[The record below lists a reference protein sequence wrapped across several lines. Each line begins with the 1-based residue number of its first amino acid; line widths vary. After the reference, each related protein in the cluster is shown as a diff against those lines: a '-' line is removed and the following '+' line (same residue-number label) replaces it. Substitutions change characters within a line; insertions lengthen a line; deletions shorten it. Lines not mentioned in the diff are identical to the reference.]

1 MISLILRI
9 RIRYGDIRHSTGTHR
24 HRTMRG
30 EPDLA
35 DADGTGW
42 LAVLESGRRLLA
54 RIGHEELSTVNVL
67 LYLYHIVLGDLSFL
81 N

>member
-1 MISLILRI
+1 
-9 RIRYGDIRHSTGTHR
+9 
-24 HRTMRG
+24 MRG